1 MSLKIKLISCLSA
14 LVLVISIMLVA
25 VFAATNVTLNIGGNV
40 SFTATA
46 TQATISQGV
55 VSNGTLADSANK
67 MHEIV
72 IDAENDGATAIA
84 TWSGL
89 ELTFNENGQD
99 MTITFDITNNHTER
113 DLQVSISNTIT
124 SSDNAT
130 MAITSTSDD
139 PITGIIIPANTTG
152 TANSETITV
161 TFSVTNKAMPA
172 SLEGFTIDVDLTSVG
187 EGFTVNL
194 NTTLEHQFNN
204 YVSLYYVVNGTNRYD
219 IEDTYATNPN
229 QSVVLEGVK
238 TIQFFCIGNSAAH
251 NVYEF
256 SGSFS
261 PTIYD
266 EFYVFVEYQQET
278 SSQVFN
284 ITQNLTISL
293 SFEYGPNAGGGIIV
307 ED

>member
-1 MSLKIKLISCLSA
+1 MSFKIKLVSCLSA
-14 LVLVISIMLVA
+14 FIIVVSVMLVA

-172 SLEGFTIDVDLTSVG
+172 SLEGFTINVNLESAG
-187 EGFTVNL
+187 EGYTVNMS
-194 NTTLEHQFNN
+194 NTINSALDDA
-204 YVSLYYVVNGTNRYD
+204 VPVAYYIVNGANRYD
-219 IEDTYATNPN
+219 INFN
-229 QSVVLEGVK
+229 QSIVLEGVR
-238 TIQFFCIGNSAAH
+238 TIQFFGMTSTITNMVSIDI
-251 NVYEF
+251 
-256 SGSFS
+256 SFN
-261 PTIYD
+261 PTIYSD
-266 EFYVFVEYQQET
+266 YSFALGYNQET

-293 SFEYGPNAGGGIIV
+293 SFEYGANAGGGII
-307 ED
+307 E

>member
-1 MSLKIKLISCLSA
+1 MSFKIKLVSCLSA
-14 LVLVISIMLVA
+14 FIIVVSVMLVA
-25 VFAATNVTLNIGGNV
+25 VFAATKVTLNIGGNV

-99 MTITFDITNNHTER
+99 MTITFGITNNHTER

-172 SLEGFTIDVDLTSVG
+172 SLEGFTINVNLESAG
-187 EGFTVNL
+187 EGYTVNMS
-194 NTTLEHQFNN
+194 NTINSALDDA
-204 YVSLYYVVNGTNRYD
+204 VPVAYYIVNGANRYD
-219 IEDTYATNPN
+219 INFN
-229 QSVVLEGVK
+229 QSIVLEGVR
-238 TIQFFCIGNSAAH
+238 TIQFFGMTSTITNIVSIDI
-251 NVYEF
+251 
-256 SGSFS
+256 SFN
-261 PTIYD
+261 PTIYSD
-266 EFYVFVEYQQET
+266 YSFALGYNQET

-293 SFEYGPNAGGGIIV
+293 SFEYGANAGGGII
-307 ED
+307 E

>member
-1 MSLKIKLISCLSA
+1 MSFKIKLVSCLSA
-14 LVLVISIMLVA
+14 FIIVVSVMLVA

-89 ELTFNENGQD
+89 EFTFNENGQD
-99 MTITFDITNNHTER
+99 MTITFGITNNHTER

-172 SLEGFTIDVDLTSVG
+172 SLEGFTINVNLESAG
-187 EGFTVNL
+187 EGYTVNMS
-194 NTTLEHQFNN
+194 NTINSALDDA
-204 YVSLYYVVNGTNRYD
+204 VPVAYYIVNGANRYD
-219 IEDTYATNPN
+219 INFN
-229 QSVVLEGVK
+229 QSIVLEGVR
-238 TIQFFCIGNSAAH
+238 TIQFFGMTSTITNIVSIDI
-251 NVYEF
+251 
-256 SGSFS
+256 SFN
-261 PTIYD
+261 PTIYSD
-266 EFYVFVEYQQET
+266 YSFVLGYNQET

-293 SFEYGPNAGGGIIV
+293 SFEYGANAGGGII
-307 ED
+307 E

>member
-1 MSLKIKLISCLSA
+1 MSFKIKLVSCLSA
-14 LVLVISIMLVA
+14 FIIVVSVMLVA

-172 SLEGFTIDVDLTSVG
+172 SLEGFTINVNLTSVTQG
-187 EGFTVNL
+187 YTVNL
-194 NTTLEHQFNN
+194 NTTLEDTFGS
-204 YVSLYYVVNGTNRYD
+204 YVSFYYVVNGTNRYD

-229 QSVVLEGVK
+229 QSVVLENVR
-238 TIQFFCIGNSAAH
+238 TIQFFFIGNSA
-251 NVYEF
+251 VCSDYRL

-261 PTIYD
+261 PAIYD

-278 SSQVFN
+278 SSQIFN
-284 ITQNLTISL
+284 ISQDVTINTSL
-293 SFEYGPNAGGGIIV
+293 GIYLPGGGV
-307 ED
+307 GE

>member
-1 MSLKIKLISCLSA
+1 MSFKIKLVSCLSA
-14 LVLVISIMLVA
+14 FIIVVSVMLVA

-46 TQATISQGV
+46 TQATISQGA

-99 MTITFDITNNHTER
+99 MTITFGITNNHTER

-172 SLEGFTIDVDLTSVG
+172 SLEGFTINVNLESAG
-187 EGFTVNL
+187 EGYTVNMS
-194 NTTLEHQFNN
+194 NTINSALDDA
-204 YVSLYYVVNGTNRYD
+204 VPVAYYIVNGANRYD
-219 IEDTYATNPN
+219 INFN
-229 QSVVLEGVK
+229 QSIVLEGVR
-238 TIQFFCIGNSAAH
+238 TIQFFGMTSTITNIVSIDI
-251 NVYEF
+251 
-256 SGSFS
+256 SFN
-261 PTIYD
+261 PTIYSD
-266 EFYVFVEYQQET
+266 YSFALGYNQET

-293 SFEYGPNAGGGIIV
+293 SFEYGANAGGGII
-307 ED
+307 E

>member
-1 MSLKIKLISCLSA
+1 MSFKIKLVSCLSA
-14 LVLVISIMLVA
+14 FIIVVSVMLVA

-72 IDAENDGATAIA
+72 IDAENDGATAIT

-99 MTITFDITNNHTER
+99 MTITFGITNNHTER

-172 SLEGFTIDVDLTSVG
+172 SLEGFTINVNLESAG
-187 EGFTVNL
+187 EGYTVNMS
-194 NTTLEHQFNN
+194 NTISSALDDA
-204 YVSLYYVVNGTNRYD
+204 VPVAYYIVNGANRYD
-219 IEDTYATNPN
+219 INFN
-229 QSVVLEGVK
+229 QSIVLEGVR
-238 TIQFFCIGNSAAH
+238 TIQFFGMTSTITNIVSIDI
-251 NVYEF
+251 
-256 SGSFS
+256 SFN
-261 PTIYD
+261 PTIYSD
-266 EFYVFVEYQQET
+266 YSFALGYNQET

-293 SFEYGPNAGGGIIV
+293 SFEYGANAGGGII
-307 ED
+307 E

>member
-1 MSLKIKLISCLSA
+1 MSFKIKLVSCLSA
-14 LVLVISIMLVA
+14 FIIVVSVMLVA

-99 MTITFDITNNHTER
+99 MTITFGITNNHTER

-172 SLEGFTIDVDLTSVG
+172 SLEGFTINVNLESAG
-187 EGFTVNL
+187 EGYTVNMS
-194 NTTLEHQFNN
+194 NTINSALDDA
-204 YVSLYYVVNGTNRYD
+204 VPVAYYIVNGANRYD
-219 IEDTYATNPN
+219 INFN
-229 QSVVLEGVK
+229 QSIVLEGVR
-238 TIQFFCIGNSAAH
+238 TIQFFGMTSTITNIVSIDI
-251 NVYEF
+251 
-256 SGSFS
+256 SFN
-261 PTIYD
+261 PTIYSD
-266 EFYVFVEYQQET
+266 YSFVLGYNQET

-293 SFEYGPNAGGGIIV
+293 SFEYGANAGGGII
-307 ED
+307 E

>member
-1 MSLKIKLISCLSA
+1 MSFKIKLVSCLSA
-14 LVLVISIMLVA
+14 FIIVVSVMLVA

-172 SLEGFTIDVDLTSVG
+172 SLEGFTINVNLESAG
-187 EGFTVNL
+187 EGYTVNMS
-194 NTTLEHQFNN
+194 NTINSALDDA
-204 YVSLYYVVNGTNRYD
+204 VPVAYYIVNGANRYD
-219 IEDTYATNPN
+219 INFN
-229 QSVVLEGVK
+229 QSIVLEGVR
-238 TIQFFCIGNSAAH
+238 TIQFFGMTSTITNIVSIDI
-251 NVYEF
+251 
-256 SGSFS
+256 SFN
-261 PTIYD
+261 PTIYSD
-266 EFYVFVEYQQET
+266 YSFALGYNQET

-293 SFEYGPNAGGGIIV
+293 SFEYGANAGGGII
-307 ED
+307 E

>member
-1 MSLKIKLISCLSA
+1 MSFKIKLVSCLSA
-14 LVLVISIMLVA
+14 FIIVVIVMLVA

-46 TQATISQGV
+46 TQATISQGM

-99 MTITFDITNNHTER
+99 MTITFGITNNHTER

-172 SLEGFTIDVDLTSVG
+172 SLEGFTINVNLESAG
-187 EGFTVNL
+187 EGYTVNMS
-194 NTTLEHQFNN
+194 NTINSALDDA
-204 YVSLYYVVNGTNRYD
+204 VPVAYYIVNGANRYD
-219 IEDTYATNPN
+219 INFN
-229 QSVVLEGVK
+229 QSIVLEGVR
-238 TIQFFCIGNSAAH
+238 TIQFFGMTSTITNIVSIDI
-251 NVYEF
+251 
-256 SGSFS
+256 SFN
-261 PTIYD
+261 PTIYSD
-266 EFYVFVEYQQET
+266 YSFALGYNQET

-293 SFEYGPNAGGGIIV
+293 SFEYGANAGGGII
-307 ED
+307 E

>member
-1 MSLKIKLISCLSA
+1 MSFKIKLVSCLSA
-14 LVLVISIMLVA
+14 FIIVVSVMLVA

-172 SLEGFTIDVDLTSVG
+172 SLEGFTINVNLESAG
-187 EGFTVNL
+187 EGYTVNMS
-194 NTTLEHQFNN
+194 NTINSTLDDA
-204 YVSLYYVVNGTNRYD
+204 VPVAYYIVNGANRYD
-219 IEDTYATNPN
+219 INFN
-229 QSVVLEGVK
+229 QSIVLEGVR
-238 TIQFFCIGNSAAH
+238 TIQFFGMTSTITNIVSIDI
-251 NVYEF
+251 
-256 SGSFS
+256 SFN
-261 PTIYD
+261 PTIYSD
-266 EFYVFVEYQQET
+266 YSFVLGYNQET

-293 SFEYGPNAGGGIIV
+293 SFEYGDNAGGGIII
-307 ED
+307 

>member
-1 MSLKIKLISCLSA
+1 MSFKIKLVSCLSA
-14 LVLVISIMLVA
+14 FIIVVSVMLVA

-46 TQATISQGV
+46 TQATISQGM

-72 IDAENDGATAIA
+72 IDAENDGATTIA

-172 SLEGFTIDVDLTSVG
+172 SLEGFTINVNLESAG
-187 EGFTVNL
+187 EGYTVNMS
-194 NTTLEHQFNN
+194 NTINSALDDA
-204 YVSLYYVVNGTNRYD
+204 VPVAYYIVNGANRYD
-219 IEDTYATNPN
+219 INFN
-229 QSVVLEGVK
+229 QSIVLEGVR
-238 TIQFFCIGNSAAH
+238 TIQFFGMTSTITNIVSIDI
-251 NVYEF
+251 
-256 SGSFS
+256 SFN
-261 PTIYD
+261 PTIYSD
-266 EFYVFVEYQQET
+266 YSFALGYNQET

-293 SFEYGPNAGGGIIV
+293 SFEYGANAGGGII
-307 ED
+307 E

>member
-1 MSLKIKLISCLSA
+1 MSFKIKLVSCLSA
-14 LVLVISIMLVA
+14 FIIVVSVMLVA

-46 TQATISQGV
+46 TQATISQGM

-72 IDAENDGATAIA
+72 IDAENDGATATA

-99 MTITFDITNNHTER
+99 MTITFGITNNHTER

-172 SLEGFTIDVDLTSVG
+172 SLEGFTINVNLESAG
-187 EGFTVNL
+187 EGYTVNMS
-194 NTTLEHQFNN
+194 NTINSALDDA
-204 YVSLYYVVNGTNRYD
+204 VPVAYYIVNGANRYD
-219 IEDTYATNPN
+219 INFN
-229 QSVVLEGVK
+229 QSIVLEGVR
-238 TIQFFCIGNSAAH
+238 TIQFFGMTSTITNIVSIDI
-251 NVYEF
+251 
-256 SGSFS
+256 SFN
-261 PTIYD
+261 PTIYSD
-266 EFYVFVEYQQET
+266 YSFALGYNQET

-293 SFEYGPNAGGGIIV
+293 SFEYGANAGGGII
-307 ED
+307 E

>member
-1 MSLKIKLISCLSA
+1 MSFKIKLVSCLSA
-14 LVLVISIMLVA
+14 FIIVVSVMLVA

-99 MTITFDITNNHTER
+99 MTITFGITNNHTER

-172 SLEGFTIDVDLTSVG
+172 SLEGFTINVNLESAG
-187 EGFTVNL
+187 EGYTVNMS
-194 NTTLEHQFNN
+194 NTINSALDDA
-204 YVSLYYVVNGTNRYD
+204 VPVAYYIVNGANRYD
-219 IEDTYATNPN
+219 INFN
-229 QSVVLEGVK
+229 QSIVLEGVR
-238 TIQFFCIGNSAAH
+238 TIQFFGMTSTITNIVSIDI
-251 NVYEF
+251 
-256 SGSFS
+256 SFN
-261 PTIYD
+261 PTIYSD
-266 EFYVFVEYQQET
+266 YSFALGYNQET

-293 SFEYGPNAGGGIIV
+293 SFEYGANAGGGII
-307 ED
+307 E

>member
-1 MSLKIKLISCLSA
+1 
-14 LVLVISIMLVA
+14 MLVA

-46 TQATISQGV
+46 TQATISQGM

-99 MTITFDITNNHTER
+99 MTITFGITNNHTER

-172 SLEGFTIDVDLTSVG
+172 SLEGFTINVNLESAG
-187 EGFTVNL
+187 EGYTVNMS
-194 NTTLEHQFNN
+194 NTINSALDDA
-204 YVSLYYVVNGTNRYD
+204 VPVAYYIVNGANRYD
-219 IEDTYATNPN
+219 INFN
-229 QSVVLEGVK
+229 QSIVLEGVR
-238 TIQFFCIGNSAAH
+238 TIQFFGMTSTITNIVSIDI
-251 NVYEF
+251 
-256 SGSFS
+256 SFN
-261 PTIYD
+261 PTIYSD
-266 EFYVFVEYQQET
+266 YSFALGYNQET

-293 SFEYGPNAGGGIIV
+293 SFEYGANAGGGII
-307 ED
+307 E

>member
-1 MSLKIKLISCLSA
+1 MSFKIKLVSCLSA
-14 LVLVISIMLVA
+14 FIIVVSVMLVA

-46 TQATISQGV
+46 TQATISQGM

-99 MTITFDITNNHTER
+99 MTITFGITNNHTER

-172 SLEGFTIDVDLTSVG
+172 SLEGFTINVNLESAG
-187 EGFTVNL
+187 EGYTVNMS
-194 NTTLEHQFNN
+194 NTINSALDDA
-204 YVSLYYVVNGTNRYD
+204 VPVAYYIVNGANRYD
-219 IEDTYATNPN
+219 INFN
-229 QSVVLEGVK
+229 QSIVLEGVR
-238 TIQFFCIGNSAAH
+238 TIQFFGMTSTITNIVSIDI
-251 NVYEF
+251 
-256 SGSFS
+256 SFN
-261 PTIYD
+261 PTIYSD
-266 EFYVFVEYQQET
+266 YSFALGYNQET

-293 SFEYGPNAGGGIIV
+293 SFEYGANAGGGII
-307 ED
+307 E

>member
-1 MSLKIKLISCLSA
+1 MSFKIKLVSCLSA
-14 LVLVISIMLVA
+14 FIIVVSVMLVA

-89 ELTFNENGQD
+89 EFTFNENGQD

-172 SLEGFTIDVDLTSVG
+172 SLEGFTINVNLKSAG
-187 EGFTVNL
+187 EGYTVNMS
-194 NTTLEHQFNN
+194 NTIGSALDDA
-204 YVSLYYVVNGTNRYD
+204 VPVAYYIINGANRYD
-219 IEDTYATNPN
+219 INFN
-229 QSVVLEGVK
+229 QSIVLEDVR
-238 TIQFFCIGNSAAH
+238 TIQFFGMTSTITNIVSIDI
-251 NVYEF
+251 
-256 SGSFS
+256 SFN
-261 PTIYD
+261 PTIYSD
-266 EFYVFVEYQQET
+266 YSFVLGYNQET

-293 SFEYGPNAGGGIIV
+293 SFEYGSNAGGGIIV
-307 ED
+307 

>member
-1 MSLKIKLISCLSA
+1 MSFKIKLVSCLSA
-14 LVLVISIMLVA
+14 FIIVVSVMLVA

-99 MTITFDITNNHTER
+99 MTITFGITNNHTER

-130 MAITSTSDD
+130 MAITSTSDN

-172 SLEGFTIDVDLTSVG
+172 SLEGFTINVNLESAG
-187 EGFTVNL
+187 EGYTVNMS
-194 NTTLEHQFNN
+194 NTINSALDDA
-204 YVSLYYVVNGTNRYD
+204 VPVAYYIVNGANRYD
-219 IEDTYATNPN
+219 INFN
-229 QSVVLEGVK
+229 QSIVLEGVR
-238 TIQFFCIGNSAAH
+238 TIQFFGMTSTITNIVSIDI
-251 NVYEF
+251 
-256 SGSFS
+256 SFN
-261 PTIYD
+261 PTIYSD
-266 EFYVFVEYQQET
+266 YSFALGYNQET

-293 SFEYGPNAGGGIIV
+293 SFEYGANAGGGII
-307 ED
+307 E

>member
-1 MSLKIKLISCLSA
+1 MSFKIKLVSCLSA
-14 LVLVISIMLVA
+14 IIIVVSVMLVA

-113 DLQVSISNTIT
+113 DLQVSLSNTIT

-172 SLEGFTIDVDLTSVG
+172 SLEGFTINVNLESAG
-187 EGFTVNL
+187 EGYTVNMS
-194 NTTLEHQFNN
+194 NTINSALDDA
-204 YVSLYYVVNGTNRYD
+204 VPVAYYIVNGANRYD
-219 IEDTYATNPN
+219 INFN
-229 QSVVLEGVK
+229 QSIVLEGVR
-238 TIQFFCIGNSAAH
+238 TIQFFGMTSTITNIVSIDI
-251 NVYEF
+251 
-256 SGSFS
+256 SFN
-261 PTIYD
+261 PTIYSD
-266 EFYVFVEYQQET
+266 YSFALGYNQET

-293 SFEYGPNAGGGIIV
+293 SFEYGANAGGGII
-307 ED
+307 E

>member
-55 VSNGTLADSANK
+55 VSNGTLADGANK

-89 ELTFNENGQD
+89 EFTFNENGQD

-113 DLQVSISNTIT
+113 DLQVSISNTNT

-172 SLEGFTIDVDLTSVG
+172 SLEGFTINVNLESAG
-187 EGFTVNL
+187 EGYTVNMS
-194 NTTLEHQFNN
+194 NTINSTLDDA
-204 YVSLYYVVNGTNRYD
+204 VPVAYYIVNGANRYD
-219 IEDTYATNPN
+219 INFN
-229 QSVVLEGVK
+229 QSIVLEDVR
-238 TIQFFCIGNSAAH
+238 TIQFFGMTSTMTDIVSIDI
-251 NVYEF
+251 
-256 SGSFS
+256 SFN
-261 PTIYD
+261 PTIYSD
-266 EFYVFVEYQQET
+266 YSFVLGYNQET